1 MHYSRL
7 VLDNVFAQ
15 HKKIVAV
22 VYCNFQHSLI
32 MVLELQL
39 LPRLSEW
46 SQVLLWKDPV
56 YYSYMIDCIALS
68 GLSSH
73 SYKLKSDKIY
83 KEF

>member
-1 MHYSRL
+1 
-7 VLDNVFAQ
+7 
-15 HKKIVAV
+15 
-22 VYCNFQHSLI
+22 